1 VLLITNVD
9 APDLRSRLSWMKGG
23 VELTL
28 LGPEYLEAYRQT
40 LEQALGEIDI
50 IQTTFN
56 DLLAIAE
63 AESGAS
69 RTRLEPL
76 ALDEIVADVAELY
89 GPVLEDAGMQL
100 VVSPLEPVTSLGH
113 RQLLAQALANVLD
126 NAVNYAGEGGRVDV
140 CLKRLG
146 EQVELSVRDYGP
158 GVPEEARE
166 KVLERFVRLD
176 AARSQPG
183 SGLGLSLVAAVARLH
198 NAGLELEGAE
208 PGLRLRWRFRVSAGP
223 VAPERQELE
232 FSGGGPTSQIA
243 G

>member
-76 ALDEIVADVAELY
+76 ALDEIVADVAEIGRASCRERGEFCGVAVVLKENSCNERLY
-89 GPVLEDAGMQL
+89 
-100 VVSPLEPVTSLGH
+100 S
-113 RQLLAQALANVLD
+113 
-126 NAVNYAGEGGRVDV
+126 
-140 CLKRLG
+140 
-146 EQVELSVRDYGP
+146 
-158 GVPEEARE
+158 
-166 KVLERFVRLD
+166 
-176 AARSQPG
+176 
-183 SGLGLSLVAAVARLH
+183 H
-198 NAGLELEGAE
+198 N
-208 PGLRLRWRFRVSAGP
+208 
-223 VAPERQELE
+223 
-232 FSGGGPTSQIA
+232 
-243 G
+243 